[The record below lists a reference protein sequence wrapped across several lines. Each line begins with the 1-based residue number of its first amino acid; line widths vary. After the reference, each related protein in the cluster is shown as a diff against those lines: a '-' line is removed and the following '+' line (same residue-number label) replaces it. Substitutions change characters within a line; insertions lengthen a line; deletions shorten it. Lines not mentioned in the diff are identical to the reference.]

1 MQDSAAAGGEESN
14 FYAPL
19 TFPQRVFSGEVST
32 RPMNPLL
39 QLSCPLILA
48 SQSPRRRALL
58 ERVEVPFEAQVSPV
72 DETLT
77 TPMSP
82 AEAVQTLARRKAR
95 PVATDRPSALVLAA
109 DTVVAHNGEILNKPA
124 DSSHARAMLRR
135 LRDTSHTV
143 YTGLALAHADSDR
156 KITAVE
162 ATDVVLGPLSDAEIH
177 AYVAS
182 GSPMDKAGGYGIQD
196 HTAPFFVDRI
206 EGDYY
211 NVVGL
216 PLRRLYRTLHESF
229 TDLLGAP
236 SH

>member
-1 MQDSAAAGGEESN
+1 MYSD
-14 FYAPL
+14 
-19 TFPQRVFSGEVST
+19 EVST

-39 QLSCPLILA
+39 QLSCPLLLA

-58 ERVEVPFEAQVSPV
+58 NQVEVPFEARVSPV

-95 PVATDRPSALVLAA
+95 PVAADRPSALVLAA
-109 DTVVAHNGEILNKPA
+109 DTVVAHNGDILNKPE

-143 YTGLALAHADSDR
+143 HTGLALAHEDSNR
-156 KITAVE
+156 TVTAVE
-162 ATDVVLGPLSDAEIH
+162 GTDVVLGPLSEAEIR

-196 HTAPFFVDRI
+196 HTAPFFVKRM

-216 PLRRLYRTLHESF
+216 PLRRLYRTLQGSF
-229 TDLLGAP
+229 DDLLAP
-236 SH
+236 PTA